1 MENKQELKQIKDE
14 IWLAIPSITEEVNEY
29 EYRGDSV
36 DYTPTENE
44 RHLMEDFGH
53 GFIEETV
60 NKVAKLIYDTRAK
73 QVDERMEF
81 DVDAVEKMIVNSNHA
96 CCMYPKDLAQ
106 AIVNTFKPKVEKKS
120 IKELQDKLV
129 KFFSIE
135 SLTLNEST
143 IVHLVAMISQHSYYA
158 DKPKVDQWISVE
170 DRLPEKPEHAGQV
183 ITLLITDGNVVTT
196 TRFTYTGVW
205 ESYGHLTHW
214 QPLPEAPKI
223 NKEGTQNDN
232 T

>member
-1 MENKQELKQIKDE
+1 MTKKCELCGDERQELDRTKVK
-14 IWLAIPSITEEVNEY
+14 AEVKNAF
-29 EYRGDSV
+29 DSYSYFET
-36 DYTPTENE
+36 DWYNSADRSKLPDLN
-44 RHLMEDFGH
+44 
-53 GFIEETV
+53 IESWI
-60 NKVAKLIYDTRAK
+60 AD
-73 QVDERMEF
+73 Q
-81 DVDAVEKMIVNSNHA
+81 
-96 CCMYPKDLAQ
+96 
-106 AIVNTFKPKVEKKS
+106 IVNTFKPKVEKKS